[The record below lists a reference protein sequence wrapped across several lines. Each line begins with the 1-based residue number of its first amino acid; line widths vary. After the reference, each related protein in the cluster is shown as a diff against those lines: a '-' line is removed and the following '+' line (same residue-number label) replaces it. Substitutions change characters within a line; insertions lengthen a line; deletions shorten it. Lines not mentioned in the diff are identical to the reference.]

1 VETARIKV
9 WDLPLRVFHWLL
21 ALSFAGAFVTSEA
34 HAMRDVHVALGYTV
48 AGLLAFR
55 LIWGVAG
62 GRHARFRSFAYGPR
76 AVRTY
81 LRSLLARRP
90 QHFAGHNPAG
100 SWAIYALLALGIA
113 VTATGYAVHVDAG
126 RRWFEELHENVSDIM
141 HAVVFAHLA
150 GVAVASFVHREN
162 LVAAMLTG
170 YKSGLPADAAGSPR
184 DDARPPRRG

>member
-34 HAMRDVHVALGYTV
+34 HGMRDVHVALGYTV

-76 AVRTY
+76 AVRAY

-141 HAVVFAHLA
+141 LAVVFAHLA
-150 GVAVASFVHREN
+150 GVAVASFAHREN